1 MVSKSPNFGGSTVT
15 SERVSVCRRRAYDT
29 GSAEMALFVTPKKRK
44 PWLLR
49 PRMHLKPP
57 GTLTYSM
64 KIQF

>member
-1 MVSKSPNFGGSTVT
+1 M
-15 SERVSVCRRRAYDT
+15 YDT
-29 GSAEMALFVTPKKRK
+29 GSVEMALFVTQKKRK

-64 KIQF
+64 EIQFKTTKAL